1 MTKEEKR
8 DLVSGLQILKE
19 YCLKAMDYMEE
30 PNITSEPERHHRF
43 LERRSNINIK
53 LVKMLNAAE
62 NIQTED
68 KQVEHYYD

>member
-1 MTKEEKR
+1 MTEKEKR

-19 YCLKAMDYMEE
+19 YCLKAMDYMEK
-30 PNITSEPERHHRF
+30 PNIISEPERHHWF
-43 LERRSNINIK
+43 LERRSDINTK

-68 KQVEHYYD
+68 TNIKDYYD